1 MKLRNLKNTSILILG
16 GLILAA
22 CGSVSLPSS
31 EEAEPTQIPPVVSDI
46 EVVAEGRIVPRESVE
61 LSFFTS
67 GQVEEI
73 MVEEGDLVQAGDVVA
88 VLGNREELE
97 AGIANAELELLNA
110 QQALDNLD
118 EDIEVA
124 RAEALQAI
132 AASNRAVRD
141 AQYQFDNFTIPT
153 NMNKFS
159 AMEAIDEMKV
169 LLDQARDAF
178 EPYRYKSSSDA
189 KRQDLKDDLENAQSD
204 YNTAVRRL
212 EYETTLEGA
221 QTRLENSIDD
231 YQSLLE
237 GPDLDDVAAAEER
250 VKAAEVNLNAAKAAL
265 TRLELVATIDGTV
278 VEQNLNIS
286 QQVTAGQPI
295 MKITDFSQ
303 MYAETDDL
311 TELEVVDISLGQKTI
326 IVPDALTDLELT
338 GTVEEISDQ
347 YEEKRG
353 DITYTARIR
362 IDDIDPR
369 LRWGMT
375 VAITFKE

>member
-1 MKLRNLKNTSILILG
+1 MNSKIITIAIILSLG
-16 GLILAA
+16 IFILAA
-22 CGSVSLPSS
+22 CDSIPGQPA
-31 EEAEPTQIPPVVSDI
+31 EAEPTNIPVVASDI
-46 EVVAEGRIVPRESVE
+46 EIVAEGRIVPHESVE

-73 MVEEGDLVQAGDVVA
+73 MVEEGDMVQAGDIVA
-88 VLGNREELE
+88 ALGNREELE
-97 AGIANAELELLNA
+97 AGIANAELELFNA

-132 AASNRAVRD
+132 AAANRAVRD
-141 AQYQFDNFTIPT
+141 AQYQFDNFTVPT

-212 EYETTLEGA
+212 EYETTLKEA

-231 YQSLLE
+231 YESLLE

-250 VKAAEVNLNAAKAAL
+250 VKAAEVNLKAAKAAL
-265 TRLELVATIDGTV
+265 THLELVATIDGTV

-286 QQVTAGQPI
+286 QQVTAGQPV

-311 TELEVVDISLGQKTI
+311 TELEVVDISLGQKTM
-326 IVPDALTDLELT
+326 IVPDAIPDLELT
-338 GTVEEISDQ
+338 GTVEKISDQ
-347 YEEKRG
+347 FEEKRG

-375 VAITFKE
+375 VAISFKE

>member
-1 MKLRNLKNTSILILG
+1 MNSRIITTAIILSLG
-16 GLILAA
+16 LFILAA
-22 CGSVSLPSS
+22 CDSIPGQPT
-31 EEAEPTQIPPVVSDI
+31 EAEPTNIPVVASDI
-46 EVVAEGRIVPRESVE
+46 EIVAEGRIVPRESVE

-97 AGIANAELELLNA
+97 AGIANAELELFNA

-132 AASNRAVRD
+132 AAANRAVRD
-141 AQYQFDNFTIPT
+141 AQYQFDNFTVPT

-189 KRQDLKDDLENAQSD
+189 KRQELKDDLENAQSD

-250 VKAAEVNLNAAKAAL
+250 VKAAEVNLKAAKAAL

-286 QQVTAGQPI
+286 QQVTAGQPV
-295 MKITDFSQ
+295 MKITDFTQ

>member
-1 MKLRNLKNTSILILG
+1 MNSRIITTAIILSLG
-16 GLILAA
+16 LFILAA
-22 CGSVSLPSS
+22 CDSIPGQPT
-31 EEAEPTQIPPVVSDI
+31 EAEPTNIPVVASDI
-46 EVVAEGRIVPRESVE
+46 EIVAEGRIVPRESVE

-88 VLGNREELE
+88 KLGNREELE
-97 AGIANAELELLNA
+97 AGIANAELELFNA

-132 AASNRAVRD
+132 AAANRAVRD
-141 AQYQFDNFTIPT
+141 AQYQFDNFTVPT

-231 YQSLLE
+231 YESLLE

-250 VKAAEVNLNAAKAAL
+250 VKAAEVNLKAAKAAL

-286 QQVTAGQPI
+286 QQVTAGQPV

>member
-1 MKLRNLKNTSILILG
+1 MNSKNITTAIILSLG
-16 GLILAA
+16 LLFLAA
-22 CGSVSLPSS
+22 CDSIPGQPA
-31 EEAEPTQIPPVVSDI
+31 EAEPTNIPVVATDI
-46 EVVAEGRIVPRESVE
+46 EIVAEGRIVPHESVE

-73 MVEEGDLVQAGDVVA
+73 MVEEGDLVQAGDIVA
-88 VLGNREELE
+88 ALGNREELE
-97 AGIANAELELLNA
+97 AGIANAELELFNA

-132 AASNRAVRD
+132 AAANRAVRD
-141 AQYQFDNFTIPT
+141 AQYQFDNFTVPT

-231 YQSLLE
+231 YESLLE

-250 VKAAEVNLNAAKAAL
+250 VKAAEVNLKAAKAAL

-286 QQVTAGQPI
+286 QQVTAGQPV

-326 IVPDALTDLELT
+326 IVPDALPDVELT

>member
-1 MKLRNLKNTSILILG
+1 MNSKIITTAIILSLG
-16 GLILAA
+16 IFILAA
-22 CGSVSLPSS
+22 CDSIPGQPA
-31 EEAEPTQIPPVVSDI
+31 EAEPTNIPVVASDI
-46 EVVAEGRIVPRESVE
+46 EIVAEGRIVPHESVE

-73 MVEEGDLVQAGDVVA
+73 MVEEGDMVQAGDIVA
-88 VLGNREELE
+88 ALGNREELE
-97 AGIANAELELLNA
+97 AGIANAELELFNA

-132 AASNRAVRD
+132 AAANRAVRD
-141 AQYQFDNFTIPT
+141 AQYQFDNFTVPT

-159 AMEAIDEMKV
+159 AMEGIDEMKV

-212 EYETTLEGA
+212 EYETTLEGS

-231 YQSLLE
+231 YESLLE
-237 GPDLDDVAAAEER
+237 GPDLDDLAAAEER
-250 VKAAEVNLNAAKAAL
+250 VKAAEVNLKAAKAAL
-265 TRLELVATIDGTV
+265 THLELVATIDGTV

-286 QQVTAGQPI
+286 QQVTAGQPA

-311 TELEVVDISLGQKTI
+311 TELEVVDISIGQKTI
-326 IVPDALTDLELT
+326 IIPDALPDLELT

-375 VAITFKE
+375 VAITFQE

>member
-1 MKLRNLKNTSILILG
+1 
-16 GLILAA
+16 
-22 CGSVSLPSS
+22 
-31 EEAEPTQIPPVVSDI
+31 
-46 EVVAEGRIVPRESVE
+46 
-61 LSFFTS
+61 
-67 GQVEEI
+67 
-73 MVEEGDLVQAGDVVA
+73 
-88 VLGNREELE
+88 
-97 AGIANAELELLNA
+97 
-110 QQALDNLD
+110 
-118 EDIEVA
+118 
-124 RAEALQAI
+124 LQAI
-132 AASNRAVRD
+132 AAANRAVRD
-141 AQYQFDNFTIPT
+141 AQYQFDNFTVPT

-231 YQSLLE
+231 YESLLE

-250 VKAAEVNLNAAKAAL
+250 VKAAEVNLKAAKAAL

-286 QQVTAGQPI
+286 QQVTAGQPV

-311 TELEVVDISLGQKTI
+311 TELEVVDVSLGQKTT

>member
-1 MKLRNLKNTSILILG
+1 MNSRIITTAIILSLG
-16 GLILAA
+16 LFILAA
-22 CGSVSLPSS
+22 CGSIPGQPT
-31 EEAEPTQIPPVVSDI
+31 EAEPTNIPVVASDI
-46 EVVAEGRIVPRESVE
+46 EIVAEGRIVPRESVE

-97 AGIANAELELLNA
+97 AGIANAELELFNA

-132 AASNRAVRD
+132 ASANRAVRD
-141 AQYQFDNFTIPT
+141 AQYQFDNFTVPT

-189 KRQDLKDDLENAQSD
+189 KRQELKDDLENAQSD

-221 QTRLENSIDD
+221 QTRLENAIDD
-231 YQSLLE
+231 YESLLE
-237 GPDLDDVAAAEER
+237 GPDPDDVAAAAER
-250 VKAAEVNLNAAKAAL
+250 VKAAEVNLKAAKAAL

-286 QQVTAGQPI
+286 QQVTAGQSV

-303 MYAETDDL
+303 MFAETDDL

-326 IVPDALTDLELT
+326 IVPDALIDLELT

>member
-1 MKLRNLKNTSILILG
+1 
-16 GLILAA
+16 
-22 CGSVSLPSS
+22 
-31 EEAEPTQIPPVVSDI
+31 VVASDI

-132 AASNRAVRD
+132 ATANRAVRD
-141 AQYQFDNFTIPT
+141 AQYQLDNFTVPT

-212 EYETTLEGA
+212 EYETTLKEA

-237 GPDLDDVAAAEER
+237 GPDPDDVAAAEER
-250 VKAAEVNLNAAKAAL
+250 VKATEANLKAAKAAL
-265 TRLELVATIDGTV
+265 THLELVTTIDGTV
-278 VEQNLNIS
+278 VEQNLNIG
-286 QQVTAGQPI
+286 QQVTAGQST

-311 TELEVVDISLGQKTI
+311 TEIEVVDISLGQKTI
-326 IVPDALTDLELT
+326 IVPDAIPDLELT
-338 GTVEEISDQ
+338 GMVEEISNQ

>member
-1 MKLRNLKNTSILILG
+1 MNSKNITTAIILSLG
-16 GLILAA
+16 LLFLAA
-22 CGSVSLPSS
+22 CDSIPGQPA
-31 EEAEPTQIPPVVSDI
+31 EAEPTNIPVVASDI
-46 EVVAEGRIVPRESVE
+46 EIVAEGRIVPHESVE

-73 MVEEGDLVQAGDVVA
+73 MVEEGDRVQAGDIVA
-88 VLGNREELE
+88 ALGNREELE
-97 AGIANAELELLNA
+97 AGIANAELELFNA
-110 QQALDNLD
+110 QQVLDNLD

-132 AASNRAVRD
+132 AAANRAVRD
-141 AQYQFDNFTIPT
+141 AQYQFDNFTVPT

-231 YQSLLE
+231 YESLLE
-237 GPDLDDVAAAEER
+237 GPDIDDVAAAEER
-250 VKAAEVNLNAAKAAL
+250 VKAAEVNLKAAKAAL

-286 QQVTAGQPI
+286 QQVTAGQPV

-311 TELEVVDISLGQKTI
+311 TELEVVDISLGQKTK
-326 IVPDALTDLELT
+326 IVPDALPDVELT

>member
-1 MKLRNLKNTSILILG
+1 MNSRIITTTIILSLG
-16 GLILAA
+16 LFILAA
-22 CGSVSLPSS
+22 CDSIPGQPT
-31 EEAEPTQIPPVVSDI
+31 EAEPTNIPVVASDI
-46 EVVAEGRIVPRESVE
+46 EIVAEGRIVPRESVE

-73 MVEEGDLVQAGDVVA
+73 KVEEGDLVQAGDVVA

-118 EDIEVA
+118 EDIDVA
-124 RAEALQAI
+124 RAEALRAI
-132 AASNRAVRD
+132 ATANRAVRD
-141 AQYQFDNFTIPT
+141 AQYQFDNFTVPT

-189 KRQDLKDDLENAQSD
+189 KRQELKDDLENAQSD

-250 VKAAEVNLNAAKAAL
+250 VKAAEVNLKAAKAAL

-295 MKITDFSQ
+295 MKITDFTQ

-311 TELEVVDISLGQKTI
+311 TELEVVDVSLGQKTT

>member
-1 MKLRNLKNTSILILG
+1 MNSRITTTAIILSLG
-16 GLILAA
+16 LFFLAA
-22 CGSVSLPSS
+22 CDSIPGQTT
-31 EEAEPTQIPPVVSDI
+31 EAEPTNIPVVASDI
-46 EVVAEGRIVPRESVE
+46 EIVAEGRIVPRESVE

-73 MVEEGDLVQAGDVVA
+73 MVEEGDLVKAGDVVA

-97 AGIANAELELLNA
+97 AGIANAELELFNA

-132 AASNRAVRD
+132 AAANRAVRD

-169 LLDQARDAF
+169 LLDQARDTF

-189 KRQDLKDDLENAQSD
+189 KRQELKDDLENAQSD

-221 QTRLENSIDD
+221 QTRLENAIDD
-231 YQSLLE
+231 YESLLE
-237 GPDLDDVAAAEER
+237 GPDPDDVAAAEER

-265 TRLELVATIDGTV
+265 TRLELVVTIDGTV

-286 QQVTAGQPI
+286 QQVTAGQPV

-353 DITYTARIR
+353 DITYTTRIR

>member
-1 MKLRNLKNTSILILG
+1 MNSKIITTAIILSLG
-16 GLILAA
+16 IFILAA
-22 CGSVSLPSS
+22 CDSIPGQPA
-31 EEAEPTQIPPVVSDI
+31 EAEPTNIPVVASDI
-46 EVVAEGRIVPRESVE
+46 EIVAEGRIVPHESVE

-73 MVEEGDLVQAGDVVA
+73 MVEEGDMVQAGDIVA
-88 VLGNREELE
+88 ALGNREELE
-97 AGIANAELELLNA
+97 AGIANAELELFNA

-132 AASNRAVRD
+132 AAANRAVRD
-141 AQYQFDNFTIPT
+141 AQYQFDNFTVPT

-212 EYETTLEGA
+212 EYETTLEGS

-231 YQSLLE
+231 YESLLE

-250 VKAAEVNLNAAKAAL
+250 VKAAEVNLKAAKAAL
-265 TRLELVATIDGTV
+265 THLELVATIDGTV

-286 QQVTAGQPI
+286 QQVTAGQPV

-311 TELEVVDISLGQKTI
+311 TELEVVDISIGQKTI
-326 IVPDALTDLELT
+326 IIPDALPDLELT

-375 VAITFKE
+375 VAITFQE